1 MTLAGERVEE
11 AFLAAA
17 LDLAFGLGCS
27 GGASAESTSPPK
39 YLDLQTGHQTTHHT
53 RRDHCAL
60 RHLPPRQQHSIH
72 HDALEHRHATLLVIR
87 VTHVAHDDVVKHR
100 VAVHITGGVHHCG
113 RIGPLLPRGPWLL
126 RRARG
131 REECIGGNVH
141 PLRRAGRWWWS
152 RLATCFVRRVV
163 RRISGG
169 LRRSFLGLLNTQPH
183 TGVMAAACATART
196 MAQTFRG
203 DLRGF
208 FGVGAFTSCLGGR
221 ACVFTPDFTLL
232 LPALS
237 PAASTAEPTESRRR
251 FVGVLR
257 GDLRGDLR
265 PLPLV
270 FTSDDTKSSAS
281 ESLLSI
287 TTSAKSRPPLG
298 AGLALGVGTFGL
310 AAGDR
315 WRLALGFARDS
326 GDAAGL
332 AAFFLLF
339 FFADGGA
346 PFFGFV
352 AEPGLGLAPK
362 KDRIS
367 MVSVSKQQQHVL
379 CAAQ

>member
-1 MTLAGERVEE
+1 
-11 AFLAAA
+11 
-17 LDLAFGLGCS
+17 
-27 GGASAESTSPPK
+27 
-39 YLDLQTGHQTTHHT
+39 
-53 RRDHCAL
+53 
-60 RHLPPRQQHSIH
+60 
-72 HDALEHRHATLLVIR
+72 
-87 VTHVAHDDVVKHR
+87 
-100 VAVHITGGVHHCG
+100 
-113 RIGPLLPRGPWLL
+113 
-126 RRARG
+126 
-131 REECIGGNVH
+131 
-141 PLRRAGRWWWS
+141 
-152 RLATCFVRRVV
+152 
-163 RRISGG
+163 
-169 LRRSFLGLLNTQPH
+169 
-183 TGVMAAACATART
+183 MAAACATART

-237 PAASTAEPTESRRR
+237 PASTAEPTESRRR

-257 GDLRGDLR
+257 GVLRGDLR